1 MNFLKTVS
9 RASKGA
15 TLALAVVAMSGVNA
29 NAQTEII
36 NDSFADG
43 ISNLGELQLDFFTT
57 SASAA
62 LDPDQLPGPLD
73 FATGGSSRT
82 IHSLFPAQTLDELGD
97 VLTVTF
103 DFTTPTSIAVGGP
116 SEDFKFGLFDTNTTA
131 GDGAVVTGA
140 VINDVVTG
148 SPIDFSGNISS
159 SSSTSQPGLNIA
171 GIQCEIDNI
180 NASGT
185 DLGIRT
191 HNVTNNLLD
200 LAPGSEDALDFLP
213 TGRHFG
219 TNDGFDFIAGG
230 DDDIVS
236 LLPNENYTGT
246 ISIAYTD
253 DSLTTF
259 EITVGMAGTGA
270 NGPFNDVFTRTVSIA
285 DENPVP
291 GDPAAD
297 PPTED
302 FGGRIGVN
310 TTSFDLIAFHATGG
324 AFGGSNVR
332 GEPDNG
338 IDISNVTITF
348 LDMSD
353 MDTLKGDVDLNGFV
367 EFADIPA
374 FIQVLIDQG
383 NQPEADADCNGFVEF
398 ADIPAFIEILIEAA
412 TSQ

>member
-57 SASAA
+57 SSSAA

-73 FATGGSSRT
+73 FASGSSGRT

-103 DFTTPTSIAVGGP
+103 DFTTPTTIAVAP
-116 SEDFKFGLFDTNTTA
+116 NDDFKFGLFDTNTTA

-140 VINDVVTG
+140 VINDVDTG
-148 SPIDFSGNISS
+148 LPIDFSGNISS
-159 SSSTSQPGLNIA
+159 SSSLSQPGLNIA

-191 HNVTNNLLD
+191 HNVTNNLLN
-200 LAPGSEDALDFLP
+200 SFP

-259 EITVGMAGTGA
+259 EITVGMAGTGV

-324 AFGGSNVR
+324 AFGGSNVI

-353 MDTLKGDVDLNGFV
+353 MDALKGDVDLNGFV

-374 FIQVLIDQG
+374 FIQVLIDG
-383 NQPEADADCNGFVEF
+383 GDQPEADADCNGEVEF
-398 ADIPAFIEILIEAA
+398 ADIPTFIQILILAA
-412 TSQ
+412 SSQ